1 MCSRQAFQPC
11 TVVKFMCAPVRV
23 ACTNSVPRTG
33 RAWFTRRANSRG
45 SCAKQY
51 STRVYS
57 LQSVSRTTSQLTQ
70 HVPAHRPLHVPFFR
84 PSACTQ
90 PPPLSAVP
98 HSRISFIFLAVA
110 FGMEHPVTVSVCVC
124 VRDCDSERTTFML
137 LFRSPR
143 RTRRAPPAPLH
154 WVASPSSALH
164 HRYRQLA
171 KRRGPP
177 TSALPHR
184 GPPHRLEA
192 STTCCP
198 RMAR

>member
-1 MCSRQAFQPC
+1 
-11 TVVKFMCAPVRV
+11 MCAPVRV
-23 ACTNSVPRTG
+23 ACTNSVPWTG
-33 RAWFTRRANSRG
+33 RAWFTRRAESEHVRHAVMCPACETE
-45 SCAKQY
+45 SAE
-51 STRVYS
+51 
-57 LQSVSRTTSQLTQ
+57 TSQ
-70 HVPAHRPLHVPFFR
+70 AFFR
-84 PSACTQ
+84 PYSLYT
-90 PPPLSAVP
+90 AVYL
-98 HSRISFIFLAVA
+98 FIFLAVA

-137 LFRSPR
+137 RFRSPR